1 MQVCNMIAAIFVEF
15 QIEKHGSLTD
25 ELKNMASFFLK
36 KKLFQEICSW
46 DMGERR
52 VASARTAVAVNGRV
66 IRDAYWNWIRDFNLL
81 CALYY
86 RV

>member
-36 KKLFQEICSW
+36 KIVSGNLF
-46 DMGERR
+46 MGHGGK
-52 VASARTAVAVNGRV
+52 ACG
-66 IRDAYWNWIRDFNLL
+66 
-81 CALYY
+81 
-86 RV
+86 